1 MATLDLGPKTCP
13 ESLFNRELD
22 PVLVGEGARQG
33 RTRNE
38 PELDDGL
45 TETTS
50 RRRLLR
56 EGKLELILAQ
66 EALLDEEPAEGPPGE
81 VGRFHGGDIGT
92 SAAEIKCSQVTL
104 QTS

>member
-13 ESLFNRELD
+13 ESLFDRELD

-33 RTRNE
+33 RARNE

-56 EGKLELILAQ
+56 QGKLELVLAQ
-66 EALLDEEPAEGPPGE
+66 EALLDEEPAEGPPGK
-81 VGRFHGGDIGT
+81 VGRFHEGGIGT
-92 SAAEIKCSQVTL
+92 SPAEIKGSPVPRW
-104 QTS
+104 TS